1 MKRVL
6 FVCVL
11 VLSLFAFAAP
21 VQAAPL
27 AQEVE
32 PIVDPNAL
40 LLTFLSLT
48 GVAGLGAALANLAK
62 KIKLPNGNPLLP
74 DGKAPTFSLWYNL
87 IGYAALVILQTSGK
101 ADLIPIIDVNA
112 DLAAKVVFA
121 VCALLGQL
129 YVSRKAHDDV
139 LAGMPVIGT
148 SHSNK
153 NAGGGV
159 VVDVTHF
166 G

>member
-6 FVCVL
+6 FICIL
-11 VLSLFAFAAP
+11 ALSFFVFAAP

-27 AQEVE
+27 GQDIE
-32 PIVDPNAL
+32 PLANPDAL

-48 GVAGLGAALANLAK
+48 GVAALGAALANLAK
-62 KIKLPNGNPLLP
+62 QIKLPNGNPLLP

-87 IGYAALVILQTSGK
+87 IGYAVLVILQTSGK

-129 YVSRKAHDDV
+129 LVSRKAHDEV

-148 SHSNK
+148 SHSGK
-153 NAGGGV
+153 HAGDGV
-159 VVDVTHF
+159 VVDVTQF